1 MCEQFNACHS
11 HPFEASYAA
20 ERGKQ
25 PQIID
30 FFDRYESLWGHMS
43 AYLEQFLDAFL
54 SVLDF
59 VYGERWVAPFVLLP
73 IMFAAAFIVR
83 QRAKKR
89 VVPYLTAARERID
102 ALQSVLGTDRDP
114 DAERRA
120 FAENY
125 IEVSGAMGTEQEG
138 AHNLVQAW
146 REFQESMVDESASP
160 VRNTN
165 RPSAFFN
172 RAAPKLTVLHFS
184 SNIFV
189 GVGLILTFLGL
200 IVALNTAAQN
210 MGEDITAAKLS
221 LEHLLTVAGAK
232 FFTSVAGLGASIW
245 LRFTEYNL
253 SKNIRRDTDL
263 ICELLERG
271 LLYVSPQRLAVEQLD
286 VLREQR
292 DQLKFFNTDVAL
304 QLSDRIG
311 AQFTQ
316 AIAPVAASLTELND
330 NMTSVTQ
337 GIGAGAREAIEK
349 VSGEQLRGLSET
361 LGELR
366 GKLDAIGQT
375 VGNSGADAANQI
387 RLAGEDF
394 SKAASDIREAFDRLA
409 GQVDGMGTRIT
420 EQSDAAQAAQQ
431 KALADILAGI
441 EHAQARSNTMLTTM
455 LTTLQTAGSEA
466 AGSIQQEVE
475 KTLKSGVEASGET
488 FRKAIEA
495 SSGELRDT
503 TKNLSDAVGEAAQQV
518 ERASVGF
525 SQSSEK
531 AAQTAE
537 AMRNVT
543 DSARTVATSMSD
555 AAQGFASAAGPVA
568 EAARSVSQAAGRVA
582 DTVEADRAA
591 AMAALTEMRSLADSI
606 RSTQQSAETAW
617 SDYRARFD
625 GVDQALSKATEKL
638 AETLGDSLTQFRK
651 FAQETDREMA
661 AAVSRLSNTLTQ
673 IEEYAESLDDFVEET
688 RTIRE
693 AAE

>member
-1 MCEQFNACHS
+1 M
-11 HPFEASYAA
+11 
-20 ERGKQ
+20 
-25 PQIID
+25 
-30 FFDRYESLWGHMS
+30 
-43 AYLEQFLDAFL
+43 

-83 QRAKKR
+83 HRAKKR
-89 VVPYLTAARERID
+89 VIPYLTAARKRID
-102 ALQSVLGTDRDP
+102 ALQSALGTDRHP
-114 DAERRA
+114 DAERRT

-125 IEVSGAMGTEQEG
+125 IEISSAMGTEQEG

-172 RAAPKLTVLHFS
+172 RAAPKLTVLHFA

-253 SKNIRRDTDL
+253 SKKIRRDTDL

-304 QLSDRIG
+304 QLSERIG

-441 EHAQARSNTMLTTM
+441 EDAQARSNTMLTTM

-466 AGSIQQEVE
+466 AGSIQKEVE

-503 TKNLSDAVGEAAQQV
+503 TKKLSDAVGEAAQQV

-525 SQSSEK
+525 SQSGEK

-537 AMRNVT
+537 AMSNVT

-568 EAARSVSQAAGRVA
+568 EAARSVSQAANRVA

-606 RSTQQSAETAW
+606 RSTQQSAEAAW
-617 SDYRARFD
+617 SDYRARFE

-638 AETLGDSLTQFRK
+638 AETLGDSLTEFRK

>member
-1 MCEQFNACHS
+1 
-11 HPFEASYAA
+11 
-20 ERGKQ
+20 
-25 PQIID
+25 
-30 FFDRYESLWGHMS
+30 MS
-43 AYLEQFLDAFL
+43 TYLEQFLDAFL

-89 VVPYLTAARERID
+89 VVPYLSAARERID
-102 ALQSVLGTDRDP
+102 ALQSSLGTDRDP

-125 IEVSGAMGTEQEG
+125 IEVSRAMGTEQEG

-172 RAAPKLTVLHFS
+172 RAAPKLTVLHFA

-232 FFTSVAGLGASIW
+232 TCDRGKELGASIW

-253 SKNIRRDTDL
+253 SKKIRRDTDL

-304 QLSDRIG
+304 QLSERIG

-441 EHAQARSNTMLTTM
+441 EDAQARSNTMLTTM

-503 TKNLSDAVGEAAQQV
+503 TKKLSDAVGEAAQQV

-525 SQSSEK
+525 SQSGEK

-591 AMAALTEMRSLADSI
+591 ARAALTEMRSLADSI

-617 SDYRARFD
+617 SDYRARFE

-638 AETLGDSLTQFRK
+638 SETLGDSLTQFRK

>member
-172 RAAPKLTVLHFS
+172 RAAPKLTVLHFA

-304 QLSDRIG
+304 QLSERIG

-441 EHAQARSNTMLTTM
+441 EDAQARSNTMLTTM

-503 TKNLSDAVGEAAQQV
+503 TKKLSDAVGEAAQQV

-591 AMAALTEMRSLADSI
+591 AMAALTEMRSLAASI